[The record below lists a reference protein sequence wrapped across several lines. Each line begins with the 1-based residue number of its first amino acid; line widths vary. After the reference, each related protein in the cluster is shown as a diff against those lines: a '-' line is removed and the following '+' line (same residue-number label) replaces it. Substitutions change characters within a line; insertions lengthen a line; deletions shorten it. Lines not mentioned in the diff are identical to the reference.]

1 MYRADTNCISSRLK
15 MESPEVSRDDRMA
28 TQVGRRAELQKLS
41 NEEGE
46 WTLYR
51 TLCQFRLGYFSFLVL
66 MCILMFSVTFLM
78 EIFFAIFLPSARMDP
93 YFTVRAIV
101 LLAFLPF
108 ALIFLSYCFEE
119 SSRLFLD
126 AIDTREGSLAN
137 FRLSLCV
144 CIHYLRHWREMP
156 DDRMERERFDAFRG
170 DDEDQEA
177 WARLVGWI
185 TAGPKYVLSTIYT
198 DDPFDDTNKESEDEK
213 RYELELLFQRQ
224 QSEES
229 GLKHSCRFLRHRSSS
244 HSSSSSEENSP
255 SARWKRAFQAAS
267 TTVKFNTTHFDG
279 PPLDFSTLVI
289 TDVLCP
295 FVFELIT
302 MWTFMVSLLAN
313 MSPLTAFLDY
323 IQCGFYMQAIYLGVW
338 MICHFCSA
346 RNRKMREFVSNYRR
360 RYRDMQREL
369 LEMENEKRAE
379 HLWLVSIGFRAVE
392 QFQTSFFTF
401 VEDLFEVG
409 GRIRER
415 CCPWG
420 LAAENASSATSE
432 EKQPLQ
438 GNEAHNT
445 RANVKPEAITEG
457 ACDPVTDANETQEAL
472 EGKQRMHKIGEHIRE
487 LNLWSKFS
495 YDRRLRILCPI
506 VILSAII
513 SFYAFYAGWG
523 IMGICLILLGDTI
536 QAKFPQIFGLTFKS
550 FITFFVILSFVFFS
564 STWAIGTFVQGD
576 DFFVYP
582 PTAASLAAPATP
594 FAMKSTKSR
603 VHWTKV
609 AEYPVCALDLN
620 SLDIVDFALIAD
632 AVYGWNT
639 AVQVKSFTQ
648 RFNGTELGDWEFVSC
663 NNEAAGHQVWTELY
677 FPTINMTI
685 IAVRGTATATDAL
698 EDLHYWF
705 GVSVMQAA
713 NIFIPFLKQLP
724 SQFVVEML
732 SMNFLR
738 AIMPPPVYSELL
750 DHVISVRKRVG
761 GDRLVLTGHS
771 LGGAM
776 AAMVGAKTHT
786 PAVSFSGPGL
796 LYSRGRFDVDDSS
809 IRDYVMTVKP
819 RRDIVPQVD
828 ELGGMVQE
836 IECRRDN
843 PLACHSTVTHMCEL
857 YAACGDKR
865 KRDWSKATQCQEY
878 FHGN

>member
-1 MYRADTNCISSRLK
+1 MDSSEA
-15 MESPEVSRDDRMA
+15 ESSRDDRMA
-28 TQVGRRAELQKLS
+28 TQEGRRAELQKLS
-41 NEEGE
+41 SEEGE
-46 WTLYR
+46 WGLYR

-78 EIFFAIFLPSARMDP
+78 EIFFAIFLPSARMDA
-93 YFTVRAIV
+93 YFTVRALV

-119 SSRLFLD
+119 SSRLFMD
-126 AIDTREGSLAN
+126 AIDRREGSLAN

-144 CIHYLRHWREMP
+144 CIHYIRHWREMP
-156 DDRMERERFDAFRG
+156 DDRLERERYDAFRG

-177 WARLVGWI
+177 WTRLVSCI
-185 TAGPKYVLSTIYT
+185 TAGPKYLLSTIYT
-198 DDPFDDTNKESEDEK
+198 NDPFDDNNKESEDEM
-213 RYELELLFQRQ
+213 RYELELLFRRQ

-229 GLKHSCRFLRHRSSS
+229 GHKHSSSLLRHRSSDSS
-244 HSSSSSEENSP
+244 HSSNDENASP

-295 FVFELIT
+295 FVFEVIT
-302 MWTFMVSLLAN
+302 MWTFVVSLLAN
-313 MSPLTAFLDY
+313 MSPLAAFLDY
-323 IQCGFYMQAIYLGVW
+323 IQCGFYMQATYLAVW

-360 RYRDMQREL
+360 RYRDMEREL

-379 HLWLVSIGFRAVE
+379 HL
-392 QFQTSFFTF
+392 
-401 VEDLFEVG
+401 
-409 GRIRER
+409 
-415 CCPWG
+415 C
-420 LAAENASSATSE
+420 
-432 EKQPLQ
+432 
-438 GNEAHNT
+438 
-445 RANVKPEAITEG
+445 
-457 ACDPVTDANETQEAL
+457 
-472 EGKQRMHKIGEHIRE
+472 
-487 LNLWSKFS
+487 
-495 YDRRLRILCPI
+495 
-506 VILSAII
+506 AII
-513 SFYAFYAGWG
+513 SFYTFYIGWG

-564 STWAIGTFVQGD
+564 STWAIGTFVHGG

-582 PTAASLAAPATP
+582 PSTESLAASATP
-594 FAMKSTKSR
+594 IAKHSTRSSG
-603 VHWTKV
+603 HWTKV
-609 AEYPVCALDLN
+609 AEYPVCALDLQ

-632 AVYGWNT
+632 AIYGWNT
-639 AVQVKSFTQ
+639 AVQVKSFNQ
-648 RFNGTELGDWEFVSC
+648 RFNGTELGDWEYVAR
-663 NNEAAGHQVWTELY
+663 NNEDAAHQVWAELY
-677 FPTINMTI
+677 FPTINMTV

-713 NIFIPFLKQLP
+713 NIFFPFLKQLP
-724 SQFVVEML
+724 SAFVVEML
-732 SMNFLR
+732 SMKFLR
-738 AIMPPPVYSELL
+738 TIMPPPVYSELL
-750 DHVISVRKRVG
+750 DHVNVVRKRVG
-761 GDRLVLTGHS
+761 GDHLVLTGHS

-796 LYSRGRFDVDDSS
+796 LYSRGRFDVDDES
-809 IRDYVMTVKP
+809 IRDYVLTIKP

-836 IECRRDN
+836 IECRREN

-865 KRDWSKATQCQEY
+865 KRDWSKASQCQEY
-878 FHGN
+878 FHSN

>member
-1 MYRADTNCISSRLK
+1 MYHKFQEREI
-15 MESPEVSRDDRMA
+15 PEASRDVRMA
-28 TQVGRRAELQKLS
+28 TQAERRAELQKLS
-41 NEEGE
+41 SGEEE

-93 YFTVRAIV
+93 YFTVRSIV
-101 LLAFLPF
+101 LLSIFPF

-156 DDRMERERFDAFRG
+156 DDRFERERFDAFRRH
-170 DDEDQEA
+170 DEDHEA
-177 WARLVGWI
+177 WVRFVSWI
-185 TAGPKYVLSTIYT
+185 TAGPRYLLSTIHT
-198 DDPFDDTNKESEDEK
+198 NDPFDDTNKKSEDET

-224 QSEES
+224 QSEELS
-229 GLKHSCRFLRHRSSS
+229 HEHSACVPR
-244 HSSSSSEENSP
+244 HSSSSSDQESP
-255 SARWKRAFQAAS
+255 SIRWKRAFQAAS

-279 PPLDFSTLVI
+279 PPLDFSTLVL

-302 MWTFMVSLLAN
+302 LWTFMVSLVTN
-313 MSPLTAFLDY
+313 MSPLAAFLDY
-323 IQCGFYMQAIYLGVW
+323 IECGFYMQALYLGLW

-392 QFQTSFFTF
+392 QFQTSFFTL
-401 VEDLFEVG
+401 VETIFELGTHV
-409 GRIRER
+409 RAR
-415 CCPWG
+415 CYPG
-420 LAAENASSATSE
+420 ASVAEDEMTVTNE
-432 EKQPLQ
+432 ENQPLQ
-438 GNEAHNT
+438 AGELMQYTQVEPNT
-445 RANVKPEAITEG
+445 ETLAEG
-457 ACDPVTDANETQEAL
+457 TCDPVEDANETQEAL
-472 EGKQRMHKIGEHIRE
+472 EGKQHLHLIGERLHD

-495 YDRRLRILCPI
+495 YNRRLRILCPI

-536 QAKFPQIFGLTFKS
+536 QAKFPQVFGLTFKS
-550 FITFFVILSFVFFS
+550 FITIFVTLSFVFFS
-564 STWAIGTFVQGD
+564 STWAVGTFVHGG
-576 DFFVYP
+576 DFFVFP
-582 PTAASLAAPATP
+582 PTVESRSASTP
-594 FAMKSTKSR
+594 FAMKPTTTMPM
-603 VHWTKV
+603 HWMHLKKV
-609 AEYPVCALDLN
+609 AEYPVCALDME

-632 AVYGWNT
+632 SIYGWTT
-639 AVQVKSFTQ
+639 AVQIKSFTQ
-648 RFNGTELGDWEFVSC
+648 RFNGTELGDWKYISR
-663 NNEAAGHQVWTELY
+663 NNEAAGHQVWAELY
-677 FPTINMTI
+677 FPTINMTV

-705 GVSVMQAA
+705 GVSIMQAA

-738 AIMPPPVYSELL
+738 AFIPPPVYSELL
-750 DHVISVRKRVG
+750 DHVHVVRKRV

-796 LYSRGRFDVDDSS
+796 LYSRGRFGVDDES
-809 IRDYVMTVKP
+809 IRDYVLTIKP
-819 RRDIVPQVD
+819 RRDIVPQID
-828 ELGGMVQE
+828 ELSGMVQE

-857 YAACGDKR
+857 YIACGDKR
-865 KRDWSKATQCQEY
+865 KRDWSKASQCTEY
-878 FHGN
+878 FFHK

>member
-1 MYRADTNCISSRLK
+1 
-15 MESPEVSRDDRMA
+15 MENPEASRDDRMA
-28 TQVGRRAELQKLS
+28 TLAGRRAELQKLS
-41 NEEGE
+41 SEEGE

-93 YFTVRAIV
+93 YFTVRSIV
-101 LLAFLPF
+101 LLACLPF

-144 CIHYLRHWREMP
+144 CIHYMRHWREMP
-156 DDRMERERFDAFRG
+156 DDRMERGRYDAFRG

-177 WARLVGWI
+177 WARFIGWI

-198 DDPFDDTNKESEDEK
+198 NDPFSDNNKESEDEK

-229 GLKHSCRFLRHRSSS
+229 GHQHSSRFLRHRSSS
-244 HSSSSSEENSP
+244 QSSSSSSEENSP
-255 SARWKRAFQAAS
+255 SSRWKRALQVAS

-302 MWTFMVSLLAN
+302 F
-313 MSPLTAFLDY
+313 
-323 IQCGFYMQAIYLGVW
+323 
-338 MICHFCSA
+338 A

-369 LEMENEKRAE
+369 LEMENESVRNIFGCEEKTPLQQGDEARYMQAQE
-379 HLWLVSIGFRAVE
+379 
-392 QFQTSFFTF
+392 
-401 VEDLFEVG
+401 
-409 GRIRER
+409 
-415 CCPWG
+415 
-420 LAAENASSATSE
+420 TSE
-432 EKQPLQ
+432 
-438 GNEAHNT
+438 
-445 RANVKPEAITEG
+445 VFTEG
-457 ACDPVTDANETQEAL
+457 TDPVTDANEPQEAL

-487 LNLWSKFS
+487 LNVWSKFS
-495 YDRRLRILCPI
+495 SKRRIRILWPI

-513 SFYAFYAGWG
+513 SFYAFYVGWG

-536 QAKFPQIFGLTFKS
+536 QAKYPQIFGLTFKS

-582 PTAASLAAPATP
+582 PTAESLAALATP
-594 FAMKSTKSR
+594 FAMKSTESP

-609 AEYPVCALDLN
+609 AEYPVY
-620 SLDIVDFALIAD
+620 

-639 AVQVKSFTQ
+639 AIQVKSFTQ
-648 RFNGTELGDWEFVSC
+648 RFNGTELGDWEFVAR
-663 NNEAAGHQVWTELY
+663 NDEDAGHQVWTELY
-677 FPTINMTI
+677 FPSINMTV

-724 SQFVVEML
+724 SEFVVKML

-750 DHVISVRKRVG
+750 DHVIVVRKRVG

-796 LYSRGRFDVDDSS
+796 LYSRGRFDVDDGS

>member
-1 MYRADTNCISSRLK
+1 MDSS
-15 MESPEVSRDDRMA
+15 EAAGCDVRMA
-28 TQVGRRAELQKLS
+28 TRAGRRAELQKLS
-41 NEEGE
+41 SGQDE
-46 WTLYR
+46 WMLYR

-66 MCILMFSVTFLM
+66 ICILMFSVTLLM

-93 YFTVRAIV
+93 YFTLRSIM
-101 LLAFLPF
+101 LLALLPI
-108 ALIFLSYCFEE
+108 ALVFLSYCFEE

-156 DDRMERERFDAFRG
+156 DDRLERAKFDAFRA
-170 DDEDQEA
+170 DDEDLEA
-177 WARLVGWI
+177 WARFVSWI
-185 TAGPKYVLSTIYT
+185 TAGPRYLLSTIYT
-198 DDPFDDTNKESEDEK
+198 NDPFDDVNKESEDER

-224 QSEES
+224 HS
-229 GLKHSCRFLRHRSSS
+229 GKLGDEPRNRFVRRR
-244 HSSSSSEENSP
+244 SSSSSSSSSDDLP
-255 SARWKRAFQAAS
+255 SSRWKRAFHAAS

-289 TDVLCP
+289 TDVICP
-295 FVFELIT
+295 FVFEFIT
-302 MWTFMVSLLAN
+302 LWTFMVSLVAN
-313 MSPLTAFLDY
+313 MSPLAAFLDY
-323 IQCGFYMQAIYLGVW
+323 IQCGFYMQAIYLGLW

-392 QFQTSFFTF
+392 QFQTSFFTL
-401 VEDLFEVG
+401 VEAIFELS
-409 GRIRER
+409 GRVCKRLSLR
-415 CCPWG
+415 AP
-420 LAAENASSATSE
+420 AADCATATSSE
-432 EKQPLQ
+432 EDQPLQ
-438 GNEAHNT
+438 PGDVVQYTQVEL
-445 RANVKPEAITEG
+445 KPEVLVEG
-457 ACDPVTDANETQEAL
+457 TCDPVEDANETQEAL
-472 EGKQRMHKIGEHIRE
+472 EGKQRIRRIGERMRG

-495 YDRRLRILCPI
+495 YDRRLRILCPM
-506 VILSAII
+506 VIMSAII
-513 SFYAFYAGWG
+513 SFYAFYVGWG

-564 STWAIGTFVQGD
+564 STWAIGTFVHGGD
-576 DFFVYP
+576 FLVHP
-582 PTAASLAAPATP
+582 PTADSRLAPANP
-594 FAMKSTKSR
+594 FTMKPTL
-603 VHWTKV
+603 HWSKV
-609 AEYPVCALDLN
+609 AEYPVCALDME

-632 AVYGWNT
+632 AMYGWNT
-639 AVQVKSFTQ
+639 AVQLRSFGQ
-648 RFNGTELGDWEFVSC
+648 RFNGTELGDWKYVSR
-663 NNEAAGHQVWTELY
+663 NDEAANHQVWAELY
-677 FPTINMTI
+677 FPTINITV

-705 GVSVMQAA
+705 GVSIMQAA
-713 NIFIPFLKQLP
+713 NIFVPFLKQLP

-732 SMNFLR
+732 SMKFLR
-738 AIMPPPVYSELL
+738 AVMSPPVYSELL
-750 DHVISVRKRVG
+750 DHVSAVRKRV

-796 LYSRGRFDVDDSS
+796 LYTRGRFDVDDEC
-809 IRDYVMTVKP
+809 IRDYVLTVKP

-865 KRDWSKATQCQEY
+865 KRDWSKATQCEAY
-878 FHGN
+878 FHGKTK

>member
-1 MYRADTNCISSRLK
+1 
-15 MESPEVSRDDRMA
+15 
-28 TQVGRRAELQKLS
+28 
-41 NEEGE
+41 
-46 WTLYR
+46 
-51 TLCQFRLGYFSFLVL
+51 
-66 MCILMFSVTFLM
+66 
-78 EIFFAIFLPSARMDP
+78 
-93 YFTVRAIV
+93 
-101 LLAFLPF
+101 
-108 ALIFLSYCFEE
+108 
-119 SSRLFLD
+119 
-126 AIDTREGSLAN
+126 
-137 FRLSLCV
+137 
-144 CIHYLRHWREMP
+144 MP
-156 DDRMERERFDAFRG
+156 DDRLERERFDAFRG

-177 WARLVGWI
+177 WARFVSWC
-185 TAGPKYVLSTIYT
+185 TAGPKYLLSTIYT
-198 DDPFDDTNKESEDEK
+198 NDPFDDKNKESEDEK

-229 GLKHSCRFLRHRSSS
+229 GHKHSSRFLGHRSSS
-244 HSSSSSEENSP
+244 QSSSSSSSDPDTSP

-295 FVFELIT
+295 LVFELIT
-302 MWTFMVSLLAN
+302 IWTFMVSLIAN
-313 MSPLTAFLDY
+313 MSPLEAFLDY
-323 IQCGFYMQAIYLGVW
+323 IQCGFYMQAFYLGVW

-401 VEDLFEVG
+401 VETVFEFA
-409 GRIRER
+409 GRCRNT
-415 CCPWG
+415 CCPW
-420 LAAENASSATSE
+420 ATSTPETTTANE
-432 EKQPLQ
+432 ETQLLQPGDETQ
-438 GNEAHNT
+438 YTQAEKST
-445 RANVKPEAITEG
+445 EAIADAT
-457 ACDPVTDANETQEAL
+457 CDPVKDANETQEAL
-472 EGKQRMHKIGEHIRE
+472 EGKQRIHKIGEHMRE

-495 YDRRLRILCPI
+495 YERRLRILWPI
-506 VILSAII
+506 VVVSAII
-513 SFYAFYAGWG
+513 SFYAFYIGWG
-523 IMGICLILLGDTI
+523 IMASNSYFLWRV
-536 QAKFPQIFGLTFKS
+536 QIFGLTFKS

-564 STWAIGTFVQGD
+564 STWAIGTFVQGG

-582 PTAASLAAPATP
+582 PTAESLASSVTP
-594 FAMKSTKSR
+594 FATKSATPHL
-603 VHWTKV
+603 HWTKV
-609 AEYPVCALDLN
+609 AEYPVCALDLE

-632 AVYGWNT
+632 AIYGWNT

-648 RFNGTELGDWEFVSC
+648 RFNGTELGDWEYVAR
-663 NNEAAGHQVWTELY
+663 NNKDAGHQVWAELF
-677 FPTINMTI
+677 FPSINMTV

-705 GVSVMQAA
+705 GVSIMQAA
-713 NIFIPFLKQLP
+713 NIFFPFLKQLP
-724 SQFVVEML
+724 SEFVVEML

-750 DHVISVRKRVG
+750 DHVSVVRKRVG
-761 GDRLVLTGHS
+761 GDHLVLTGHS

-796 LYSRGRFDVDDSS
+796 LYSRGRFNVDDES
-809 IRDYVMTVKP
+809 IRDYVLTVKP

>member
-1 MYRADTNCISSRLK
+1 
-15 MESPEVSRDDRMA
+15 MESSESEAGSRDDRMA
-28 TQVGRRAELQKLS
+28 TKAGRRAELQKLS
-41 NEEGE
+41 SEEGE

-78 EIFFAIFLPSARMDP
+78 EIFFAIFLPSARMDA

-144 CIHYLRHWREMP
+144 CIHYMRHWRAMP
-156 DDRMERERFDAFRG
+156 DDRLERERFDAFRG

-177 WARLVGWI
+177 WSRLVSCI
-185 TAGPKYVLSTIYT
+185 TAGPKYLLSTIYT
-198 DDPFDDTNKESEDEK
+198 NDPFNDKNKESEDEM
-213 RYELELLFQRQ
+213 RYELELLFQREQ
-224 QSEES
+224 TEES
-229 GLKHSCRFLRHRSSS
+229 GHKRSSRFLRHRSSS
-244 HSSSSSEENSP
+244 NSSSSSSSDEENSP

-295 FVFELIT
+295 FVFEVIT
-302 MWTFMVSLLAN
+302 MWTFIVSLLAN
-313 MSPLTAFLDY
+313 MSPLAAFLDY
-323 IQCGFYMQAIYLGVW
+323 IQCGFYMQATYLGVW

-392 QFQTSFFTF
+392 QFQTSFYTF
-401 VEDLFEVG
+401 VEAAFEFGV
-409 GRIRER
+409 
-415 CCPWG
+415 
-420 LAAENASSATSE
+420 
-432 EKQPLQ
+432 
-438 GNEAHNT
+438 
-445 RANVKPEAITEG
+445 
-457 ACDPVTDANETQEAL
+457 
-472 EGKQRMHKIGEHIRE
+472 
-487 LNLWSKFS
+487 F
-495 YDRRLRILCPI
+495 
-506 VILSAII
+506 SAII
-513 SFYAFYAGWG
+513 SFYAFYLGWG

-564 STWAIGTFVQGD
+564 STWAVGTFVQGG

-582 PTAASLAAPATP
+582 PTAESLATSSTP
-594 FAMKSTKSR
+594 FAKHSTGLPG
-603 VHWTKV
+603 HWTKV
-609 AEYPVCALDLN
+609 AEYPVCALHVQSLN
-620 SLDIVDFALIAD
+620 IVDFALIAD

-639 AVQVKSFTQ
+639 AVQVKSFNQ
-648 RFNGTELGDWEFVSC
+648 RFNGTELGDWEYVAR
-663 NNEAAGHQVWTELY
+663 NNEDAGHQVWAELY
-677 FPTINMTI
+677 FPTINMTV

-713 NIFIPFLKQLP
+713 NIFFPFLKQLP
-724 SQFVVEML
+724 SEFVVEML
-732 SMNFLR
+732 SMKFLR
-738 AIMPPPVYSELL
+738 TIMPPPVYSELL
-750 DHVISVRKRVG
+750 DHVNVVRKRVG
-761 GDRLVLTGHS
+761 GDHLVLTGHS

-796 LYSRGRFDVDDSS
+796 LYSRGRFDVDDES
-809 IRDYVMTVKP
+809 IRDYVLTIKP
-819 RRDIVPQVD
+819 RHDIVPQVD

-865 KRDWSKATQCQEY
+865 KRDWSKASQCQEY
-878 FHGN
+878 FHGK

>member
-1 MYRADTNCISSRLK
+1 MERVQAG
-15 MESPEVSRDDRMA
+15 MESSESGSSRDDRMA
-28 TQVGRRAELQKLS
+28 TQAGRRAELQKLS
-41 NEEGE
+41 SEDGE

-66 MCILMFSVTFLM
+66 MCILMFSVTLLM
-78 EIFFAIFLPSARMDP
+78 EIFFAIFLPSARTDA
-93 YFTVRAIV
+93 YFTVRAIM

-126 AIDTREGSLAN
+126 AIDSREGSLAN

-144 CIHYLRHWREMP
+144 CIHYMRHWREMP
-156 DDRMERERFDAFRG
+156 DDRLERERFDAFRG

-177 WARLVGWI
+177 WARLVSCV
-185 TAGPKYVLSTIYT
+185 TAGPKYLLSAIYT
-198 DDPFDDTNKESEDEK
+198 DDPFDDKNKESEDEM
-213 RYELELLFQRQ
+213 RYELELLFQREQ
-224 QSEES
+224 TEES
-229 GLKHSCRFLRHRSSS
+229 GHKRSSRYLRHRSSN
-244 HSSSSSEENSP
+244 SSSSSDENSSP

-295 FVFELIT
+295 LVFEVIT
-302 MWTFMVSLLAN
+302 MWTFIVSLLAN
-313 MSPLTAFLDY
+313 MSPLAAFLDY
-323 IQCGFYMQAIYLGVW
+323 IQCGFYMQATYLGVW

-346 RNRKMREFVSNYRR
+346 RNRKMREYVSNYRR

-392 QFQTSFFTF
+392 QFQTGFFTF
-401 VEDLFEVG
+401 VEAAFEFG
-409 GRIRER
+409 GRCRDI
-415 CCPWG
+415 CCPWR
-420 LAAENASSATSE
+420 SATISEGGASNE
-432 EKQPLQ
+432 EKQLLNSGDGTQYVP
-438 GNEAHNT
+438 ADT
-445 RANVKPEAITEG
+445 TPETTTEST
-457 ACDPVTDANETQEAL
+457 CDPARDANETQEAL
-472 EGKQRMHKIGEHIRE
+472 EGKQRIHKIGEHIHKM
-487 LNLWSKFS
+487 NLWAKFS
-495 YDRRLRILCPI
+495 YERRLRILWPI
-506 VILSAII
+506 VVFSAIV
-513 SFYAFYAGWG
+513 SFYAFYIGWG

-564 STWAIGTFVQGD
+564 STCAIGTFVQGG
-576 DFFVYP
+576 DFLVYP
-582 PTAASLAAPATP
+582 PTTESLAASLTP
-594 FAMKSTKSR
+594 FAKHSTRSPG
-603 VHWTKV
+603 HWTKV
-609 AEYPVCALDLN
+609 AEYPICALDLQ

-632 AVYGWNT
+632 SIYGWNT
-639 AVQVKSFTQ
+639 AVQVKSFNQ
-648 RFNGTELGDWEFVSC
+648 RFNGTELGDWEYVAR
-663 NNEAAGHQVWTELY
+663 NNEDAGHQVWAELY
-677 FPTINMTI
+677 FPTINMTV

-713 NIFIPFLKQLP
+713 NIFFPFLKQLP
-724 SQFVVEML
+724 TEFVVEML
-732 SMNFLR
+732 SMKFLR
-738 AIMPPPVYSELL
+738 TIMPPPVYSELL
-750 DHVISVRKRVG
+750 DHVNVVRKRVG
-761 GDRLVLTGHS
+761 GDHLVLTGHS

-796 LYSRGRFDVDDSS
+796 LYSRGRFDVDDES
-809 IRDYVMTVKP
+809 IRDYVLTIKP

-865 KRDWSKATQCQEY
+865 KRDWSKASQCQEY

>member
-1 MYRADTNCISSRLK
+1 
-15 MESPEVSRDDRMA
+15 
-28 TQVGRRAELQKLS
+28 
-41 NEEGE
+41 
-46 WTLYR
+46 
-51 TLCQFRLGYFSFLVL
+51 
-66 MCILMFSVTFLM
+66 
-78 EIFFAIFLPSARMDP
+78 
-93 YFTVRAIV
+93 
-101 LLAFLPF
+101 
-108 ALIFLSYCFEE
+108 
-119 SSRLFLD
+119 
-126 AIDTREGSLAN
+126 
-137 FRLSLCV
+137 
-144 CIHYLRHWREMP
+144 
-156 DDRMERERFDAFRG
+156 
-170 DDEDQEA
+170 
-177 WARLVGWI
+177 
-185 TAGPKYVLSTIYT
+185 
-198 DDPFDDTNKESEDEK
+198 
-213 RYELELLFQRQ
+213 
-224 QSEES
+224 
-229 GLKHSCRFLRHRSSS
+229 
-244 HSSSSSEENSP
+244 
-255 SARWKRAFQAAS
+255 
-267 TTVKFNTTHFDG
+267 
-279 PPLDFSTLVI
+279 
-289 TDVLCP
+289 
-295 FVFELIT
+295 
-302 MWTFMVSLLAN
+302 
-313 MSPLTAFLDY
+313 
-323 IQCGFYMQAIYLGVW
+323 
-338 MICHFCSA
+338 
-346 RNRKMREFVSNYRR
+346 MREFVSNYRR

-401 VEDLFEVG
+401 VEASYECG
-409 GRIRER
+409 GRLRER
-415 CCPWG
+415 CCPCG
-420 LAAENASSATSE
+420 SEAANETSSTTE
-432 EKQPLQ
+432 ERQSLQ
-438 GNEAHNT
+438 SGDEVQYTQA
-445 RANVKPEAITEG
+445 TEG
-457 ACDPVTDANETQEAL
+457 ECDPVTDANETQEAL
-472 EGKQRMHKIGEHIRE
+472 EGKQRIHKIGEHIRE

-506 VILSAII
+506 
-513 SFYAFYAGWG
+513 
-523 IMGICLILLGDTI
+523 
-536 QAKFPQIFGLTFKS
+536 IFGLTFKS

-564 STWAIGTFVQGD
+564 STWAIGTFVQGG
-576 DFFVYP
+576 DFLVLP
-582 PTAASLAAPATP
+582 PTSNSRAASPPP
-594 FAMKSTKSR
+594 FAMKPTKSHA
-603 VHWTKV
+603 HWTKV
-609 AEYPVCALDLN
+609 AEYPVCALDLS

-632 AVYGWNT
+632 SIYGWNT

-648 RFNGTELGDWEFVSC
+648 RFNGTELGDWQYVSR
-663 NNEAAGHQVWTELY
+663 NNEDAGHQVWTELY
-677 FPTINMTI
+677 FPTINMTV

-738 AIMPPPVYSELL
+738 AFMPPPVYSELL
-750 DHVISVRKRVG
+750 DHVTVVRKRVG

-796 LYSRGRFDVDDSS
+796 LYSRGRFDVDDES

>member
-1 MYRADTNCISSRLK
+1 
-15 MESPEVSRDDRMA
+15 MESPEASRDDRMA
-28 TQVGRRAELQKLS
+28 TLAGRRAELQKLS
-41 NEEGE
+41 SEEGE

-93 YFTVRAIV
+93 YFTVRSIV
-101 LLAFLPF
+101 LLACLPF

-144 CIHYLRHWREMP
+144 CIHYMRHWREMP
-156 DDRMERERFDAFRG
+156 DDRMERGRYDAFRG
-170 DDEDQEA
+170 DEEDQEA
-177 WARLVGWI
+177 WARFVGWI

-198 DDPFDDTNKESEDEK
+198 NDPFSDNNKESEDEK

-229 GLKHSCRFLRHRSSS
+229 GHQHSSRFLRHRSSS
-244 HSSSSSEENSP
+244 QSSSSSSEENSP
-255 SARWKRAFQAAS
+255 SSRWKRALQVAS

-302 MWTFMVSLLAN
+302 LWTFVVSLLAN
-313 MSPLTAFLDY
+313 LSPLAAFLDY

-392 QFQTSFFTF
+392 QLQTSFFTF
-401 VEDLFEVG
+401 VEAIFEFG
-409 GRIRER
+409 YSIRER
-415 CCPWG
+415 CCPCMSPP
-420 LAAENASSATSE
+420 ENDTSVTSE
-432 EKQPLQ
+432 EKTPLQ
-438 GNEAHNT
+438 QGDEARYMQAQET
-445 RANVKPEAITEG
+445 SEVFTEG
-457 ACDPVTDANETQEAL
+457 TDPVTDANEPQEAL

-487 LNLWSKFS
+487 LNVWSKFS
-495 YDRRLRILCPI
+495 SKRRIRILWPI

-513 SFYAFYAGWG
+513 SFYAFYVGWG

-536 QAKFPQIFGLTFKS
+536 QAKYPQIFGLTFKS

-582 PTAASLAAPATP
+582 PTAESLAAPATP
-594 FAMKSTKSR
+594 FAMKSTESP

-609 AEYPVCALDLN
+609 AEYPVCAIDLN
-620 SLDIVDFALIAD
+620 SLDIVDFALISD

-639 AVQVKSFTQ
+639 AIQVKSFTQ
-648 RFNGTELGDWEFVSC
+648 RFNGTELGDWEFVAR
-663 NNEAAGHQVWTELY
+663 NDEDAGHQVWTELY
-677 FPTINMTI
+677 FPSINMTV

-724 SQFVVEML
+724 SEFVVKML

-750 DHVISVRKRVG
+750 DHVIVVRKRVG

-796 LYSRGRFDVDDSS
+796 LYSRGRFDVDDGS

-857 YAACGDKR
+857 YVACGDKR

>member
-1 MYRADTNCISSRLK
+1 
-15 MESPEVSRDDRMA
+15 MESSEASGRDDRMA
-28 TQVGRRAELQKLS
+28 THIGRHAELQKLS
-41 NEEGE
+41 SEEGE

-126 AIDTREGSLAN
+126 AIDSREGSLAN
-137 FRLSLCV
+137 FRLSLTV
-144 CIHYLRHWREMP
+144 CIHYARHWREMP
-156 DDRMERERFDAFRG
+156 DDRLERERFDAFRG

-177 WARLVGWI
+177 WSRFVSWI
-185 TAGPKYVLSTIYT
+185 TAGPKYLLNTIYT
-198 DDPFDDTNKESEDEK
+198 DDPFDDKNKESEDEK

-229 GLKHSCRFLRHRSSS
+229 GHKHSSRVLRHPSN
-244 HSSSSSEENSP
+244 SSSSSSSDGSNSP

-295 FVFELIT
+295 FVFEVIT
-302 MWTFMVSLLAN
+302 LWTFMVSLIAN
-313 MSPLTAFLDY
+313 MSPLAAFLDY
-323 IQCGFYMQAIYLGVW
+323 IQCGFYMQAIYLGAW

-392 QFQTSFFTF
+392 QFQTGFFTF
-401 VEDLFEVG
+401 VEAIFEFG
-409 GRIRER
+409 SRYRET
-415 CCPWG
+415 CCLWRST
-420 LAAENASSATSE
+420 AASDTSVSNEEREPLQPGCETQYTEAATSTD
-432 EKQPLQ
+432 PVAQ
-438 GNEAHNT
+438 GT
-445 RANVKPEAITEG
+445 
-457 ACDPVTDANETQEAL
+457 CDPVTDANETQEAL
-472 EGKQRMHKIGEHIRE
+472 EGKQRMHKIGERIRD

-495 YDRRLRILCPI
+495 YERRLRILMPI
-506 VILSAII
+506 VMVSAII

-564 STWAIGTFVQGD
+564 STWAIGTFVQGG

-582 PTAASLAAPATP
+582 PTAESLAGDATP
-594 FAMKSTKSR
+594 FGMKFTKSHA
-603 VHWTKV
+603 HWTRV
-609 AEYPVCALDLN
+609 AEYPVCALDLA

-648 RFNGTELGDWEFVSC
+648 RFNGTELGDWEYVSR
-663 NNEAAGHQVWTELY
+663 NNEDADRQVWAELF
-677 FPTINMTI
+677 FPTINMTV

-698 EDLHYWF
+698 EDLHFWF

-750 DHVISVRKRVG
+750 DHVSIVRKRVG

-796 LYSRGRFDVDDSS
+796 LYSRGRFDLDDES
-809 IRDYVMTVKP
+809 IRDYVLTVKP

-836 IECRRDN
+836 IECRRQN

-878 FHGN
+878 FHGGD

>member
-1 MYRADTNCISSRLK
+1 
-15 MESPEVSRDDRMA
+15 MESSEASGRDDRMA
-28 TQVGRRAELQKLS
+28 THIGRHAELQKLS
-41 NEEGE
+41 SEEGE

-126 AIDTREGSLAN
+126 AIDSREGSLAN
-137 FRLSLCV
+137 FRLSLTV
-144 CIHYLRHWREMP
+144 CIHYARHWREMP
-156 DDRMERERFDAFRG
+156 DDRLERERFDAFRG

-177 WARLVGWI
+177 WSRFVSWI
-185 TAGPKYVLSTIYT
+185 MAGPKYLLNTIYT
-198 DDPFDDTNKESEDEK
+198 DDPFDDKNKESEDEK

-229 GLKHSCRFLRHRSSS
+229 GHKHSSRVLRHPSN
-244 HSSSSSEENSP
+244 SSSSSSSDGSNSP

-295 FVFELIT
+295 FVFEYT
-302 MWTFMVSLLAN
+302 EA
-313 MSPLTAFLDY
+313 
-323 IQCGFYMQAIYLGVW
+323 
-338 MICHFCSA
+338 
-346 RNRKMREFVSNYRR
+346 
-360 RYRDMQREL
+360 
-369 LEMENEKRAE
+369 
-379 HLWLVSIGFRAVE
+379 
-392 QFQTSFFTF
+392 
-401 VEDLFEVG
+401 
-409 GRIRER
+409 
-415 CCPWG
+415 
-420 LAAENASSATSE
+420 ATSTD
-432 EKQPLQ
+432 PVAQ
-438 GNEAHNT
+438 GT
-445 RANVKPEAITEG
+445 
-457 ACDPVTDANETQEAL
+457 CDPVTDANETQEAL
-472 EGKQRMHKIGEHIRE
+472 EGKQRMHKIGERIRD

-495 YDRRLRILCPI
+495 YERRLRILMPI
-506 VILSAII
+506 VMVSAII

-536 QAKFPQIFGLTFKS
+536 QAKFPQS

-564 STWAIGTFVQGD
+564 STWAI
-576 DFFVYP
+576 
-582 PTAASLAAPATP
+582 
-594 FAMKSTKSR
+594 
-603 VHWTKV
+603 
-609 AEYPVCALDLN
+609 EYPVCALDLA

-648 RFNGTELGDWEFVSC
+648 RFNGTELGDWEYVSR
-663 NNEAAGHQVWTELY
+663 NNEDADRQVWAELF
-677 FPTINMTI
+677 FPTINMTV

-698 EDLHYWF
+698 EDLHFWF

-750 DHVISVRKRVG
+750 DHVSIVRKRVG

-796 LYSRGRFDVDDSS
+796 LYSRGRFDLDDES
-809 IRDYVMTVKP
+809 IRDYVLTVKP

-836 IECRRDN
+836 IECRRQN
-843 PLACHSTVTHMCEL
+843 LLACHSTVTHMCEL

-878 FHGN
+878 FHGGD

>member
-1 MYRADTNCISSRLK
+1 MYHNFRDG
-15 MESPEVSRDDRMA
+15 ESPETSRDVLMA
-28 TQVGRRAELQKLS
+28 TLAGRRAELEKLS
-41 NEEGE
+41 SDDAE
-46 WTLYR
+46 WKLYR

-93 YFTVRAIV
+93 YFTIRSIL

-126 AIDTREGSLAN
+126 AIDMREGSLAN

-156 DDRMERERFDAFRG
+156 DDRLERERFDAFRG
-170 DDEDQEA
+170 NDEDHEA
-177 WARLVGWI
+177 WTRFVRWI
-185 TAGPKYVLSTIYT
+185 TAGPRFLLRTIYT
-198 DDPFDDTNKESEDEK
+198 NDPFNDTNKESEDEM

-224 QSEES
+224 QSEELS
-229 GLKHSCRFLRHRSSS
+229 HKHNSRFPRHRD
-244 HSSSSSEENSP
+244 SSSSSNSDQENSP
-255 SARWKRAFQAAS
+255 SIRWKRACQAAS

-289 TDVLCP
+289 TDVICP

-302 MWTFMVSLLAN
+302 LWTFMVSLVTN
-313 MSPLTAFLDY
+313 MSPLAAFLDY
-323 IQCGFYMQAIYLGVW
+323 IQCGFYMQASYLGLW

-360 RYRDMQREL
+360 RYRDMERQL
-369 LEMENEKRAE
+369 LKTENEKRAE

-392 QFQTSFFTF
+392 QFQTSFFTL
-401 VEDLFEVG
+401 VETIFEFG
-409 GRIRER
+409 GHVRER
-415 CCPWG
+415 CCPW
-420 LAAENASSATSE
+420 LSVAESELIASNE
-432 EKQPLQ
+432 ETQPLQ
-438 GNEAHNT
+438 PGNATEYLQ
-445 RANVKPEAITEG
+445 VKSTTELLAEG
-457 ACDPVTDANETQEAL
+457 TCDPVADANETQEAL
-472 EGKQRMHKIGEHIRE
+472 EGKQRVHKISERMRE

-564 STWAIGTFVQGD
+564 STWAIGTFVHGG
-576 DFFVYP
+576 DFFVFP
-582 PTAASLAAPATP
+582 PTTESRSASATP
-594 FAMKSTKSR
+594 FAMKPTMSPI
-603 VHWTKV
+603 HWMQWKKV
-609 AEYPVCALDLN
+609 ATYPVCALDME

-632 AVYGWNT
+632 SIYGWNT

-648 RFNGTELGDWEFVSC
+648 RFNGTELGDWDYVSR
-663 NNEAAGHQVWTELY
+663 NNEAAGHQVWAELY
-677 FPTINMTI
+677 FPTINMTV

-705 GVSVMQAA
+705 GVSIMQAA

-732 SMNFLR
+732 SMNFFQ
-738 AIMPPPVYSELL
+738 AVMPPPVYSELL
-750 DHVISVRKRVG
+750 DHVTEVRKRVG
-761 GDRLVLTGHS
+761 HRLVLTGHS

-796 LYSRGRFDVDDSS
+796 LYSRGRFDVDDES
-809 IRDYVMTVKP
+809 IRDYVLTIKP

-836 IECRRDN
+836 IECRRNN

-857 YAACGDKR
+857 YVACGDKR
-865 KRDWSKATQCQEY
+865 KRDWSKAIQCNEY
-878 FHGN
+878 FHDK

>member
-1 MYRADTNCISSRLK
+1 
-15 MESPEVSRDDRMA
+15 MERIDDRMA
-28 TQVGRRAELQKLS
+28 TQAERRAELQKLS
-41 NEEGE
+41 SEENE

-93 YFTVRAIV
+93 YFTVRSIV

-144 CIHYLRHWREMP
+144 CIHYMRHWREMP
-156 DDRMERERFDAFRG
+156 DDRMEREQFDAFRG
-170 DDEDQEA
+170 DDEDHEA
-177 WARLVGWI
+177 WTRFVSWI
-185 TAGPKYVLSTIYT
+185 TAGPRYLLSTIYT
-198 DDPFDDTNKESEDEK
+198 NDPFDDKNKESEDEK
-213 RYELELLFQRQ
+213 RFELELLFQRQ

-229 GLKHSCRFLRHRSSS
+229 GHKHSSRFLRHRSSS
-244 HSSSSSEENSP
+244 SSSSSSDGSRSP

-295 FVFELIT
+295 FVFEVIT
-302 MWTFMVSLLAN
+302 LWTFMVSLLAN
-313 MSPLTAFLDY
+313 MSPLAAFLDY

-379 HLWLVSIGFRAVE
+379 HLWLLSIGFRAVE

-401 VEDLFEVG
+401 VEAMFEFG
-409 GRIRER
+409 GKI
-415 CCPWG
+415 
-420 LAAENASSATSE
+420 
-432 EKQPLQ
+432 
-438 GNEAHNT
+438 
-445 RANVKPEAITEG
+445 RANA
-457 ACDPVTDANETQEAL
+457 
-472 EGKQRMHKIGEHIRE
+472 M
-487 LNLWSKFS
+487 
-495 YDRRLRILCPI
+495 
-506 VILSAII
+506 I

-564 STWAIGTFVQGD
+564 STWAIGTFVHGG

-582 PTAASLAAPATP
+582 PTAESLAASATP
-594 FAMKSTKSR
+594 LAMKTSSPM
-603 VHWTKV
+603 HWTKV
-609 AEYPVCALDLN
+609 AEYPVCAIDLE
-620 SLDIVDFALIAD
+620 SLNIVDFALIAD
-632 AVYGWNT
+632 AIYGWNT

-648 RFNGTELGDWEFVSC
+648 RFNGTDLGDWEYVSR
-663 NNEAAGHQVWTELY
+663 NNEAAGHQVWAELY
-677 FPTINMTI
+677 FPTINMTV

-705 GVSVMQAA
+705 GVSIMQAA

-750 DHVISVRKRVG
+750 DHVTVVRKRVG

-776 AAMVGAKTHT
+776 AAMIGAKTHT

-796 LYSRGRFDVDDSS
+796 LYSRGRFDVDDES
-809 IRDYVMTVKP
+809 IRDYVLTVKP

-865 KRDWSKATQCQEY
+865 KRDWSKATQCNEY

>member
-1 MYRADTNCISSRLK
+1 
-15 MESPEVSRDDRMA
+15 MESSEASRDDRDDRMA
-28 TQVGRRAELQKLS
+28 TQAGRRAELQKLS
-41 NEEGE
+41 SEEGE

-137 FRLSLCV
+137 FCLSLCV
-144 CIHYLRHWREMP
+144 CIHYVRHWREMP
-156 DDRMERERFDAFRG
+156 DDRLDREQFDAFRG

-177 WARLVGWI
+177 WARFVSWI
-185 TAGPKYVLSTIYT
+185 TAGPRYVLSTIYT
-198 DDPFDDTNKESEDEK
+198 NDPFNDKNKESEDEK

-224 QSEES
+224 KSEES
-229 GLKHSCRFLRHRSSS
+229 GHKHSSRFLRHRSSS
-244 HSSSSSEENSP
+244 SSSSSSDASNSP
-255 SARWKRAFQAAS
+255 SARWKRALQVAS
-267 TTVKFNTTHFDG
+267 TTVMFNTTHFDG

-302 MWTFMVSLLAN
+302 MWTFLVSLVAN
-313 MSPLTAFLDY
+313 MSPLAAFLDY
-323 IQCGFYMQAIYLGVW
+323 IQCGFYIQAVYLGIW

-360 RYRDMQREL
+360 RYREMQREL
-369 LEMENEKRAE
+369 LDMENEKRAE

-401 VEDLFEVG
+401 VEASYECG
-409 GRIRER
+409 GRIREI
-415 CCPWG
+415 CCPCRPE
-420 LAAENASSATSE
+420 AANETSATIEERQSLQSGDEVQYNAGEGSE
-432 EKQPLQ
+432 
-438 GNEAHNT
+438 
-445 RANVKPEAITEG
+445 VITEG
-457 ACDPVTDANETQEAL
+457 TCDPVTDANETQEAL
-472 EGKQRMHKIGEHIRE
+472 EGKQRIHKIGEHIRE

-506 VILSAII
+506 VIISAMI
-513 SFYAFYAGWG
+513 SFYTFYLGWG

-564 STWAIGTFVQGD
+564 STWAIGTFVQGG
-576 DFFVYP
+576 DFLVLP
-582 PTAASLAAPATP
+582 PTSDSLAASPPP
-594 FAMKSTKSR
+594 FAMKPTKSPL
-603 VHWTKV
+603 HWTKV
-609 AEYPVCALDLN
+609 AEYPVCAVDLN

-632 AVYGWNT
+632 SIYGWNT

-648 RFNGTELGDWEFVSC
+648 RFNGTELGNWQYVSR
-663 NNEAAGHQVWTELY
+663 NNEDAGHQVWTELY
-677 FPTINMTI
+677 FPTINMTV

-732 SMNFLR
+732 SMKFLR
-738 AIMPPPVYSELL
+738 AVMPPPVYSELL
-750 DHVISVRKRVG
+750 DHVTVVQKRV

-796 LYSRGRFDVDDSS
+796 LYSRGRFDVDDES

>member
-1 MYRADTNCISSRLK
+1 MD
-15 MESPEVSRDDRMA
+15 SPEAAGCDARMA
-28 TQVGRRAELQKLS
+28 TRVGRRAELQQLS
-41 NEEGE
+41 SEQAE
-46 WTLYR
+46 WMLYR

-66 MCILMFSVTFLM
+66 ICILMFSVTLLM
-78 EIFFAIFLPSARMDP
+78 EIFFAIFLPSARLDP
-93 YFTVRAIV
+93 YFTLRSIV
-101 LLAFLPF
+101 LLALLPL
-108 ALIFLSYCFEE
+108 ALVFLSYCFEE

-144 CIHYLRHWREMP
+144 CIHYLRHWRAMP
-156 DDRMERERFDAFRG
+156 DDRLERAQFDVFRR
-170 DDEDQEA
+170 DDKDHEA
-177 WARLVGWI
+177 WTRLVSWI
-185 TAGPKYVLSTIYT
+185 TAGPRYLLSAIYT
-198 DDPFDDTNKESEDEK
+198 NDPFNDVDKESEDER

-224 QSEES
+224 HSEKW
-229 GLKHSCRFLRHRSSS
+229 GDQPSCHFVRRRSSS
-244 HSSSSSEENSP
+244 HSSQSSSSSSNDLP
-255 SARWKRAFQAAS
+255 SSRWKRAFHVAS

-289 TDVLCP
+289 ADVICP
-295 FVFELIT
+295 FVFEFVTL
-302 MWTFMVSLLAN
+302 WTFMVSLVAN
-313 MSPLTAFLDY
+313 LSPLTAFLDY
-323 IQCGFYMQAIYLGVW
+323 IQCGFYMQALYLGLW

-369 LEMENEKRAE
+369 LETENEKRAE

-392 QFQTSFFTF
+392 QFQTSFFTL
-401 VEDLFEVG
+401 VEAIFELS
-409 GRIRER
+409 GRVRKR
-415 CCPWG
+415 CRVC
-420 LAAENASSATSE
+420 ESATNCATAATTDGE
-432 EKQPLQ
+432 DQPLQ
-438 GNEAHNT
+438 PSDGVRYQAEL
-445 RANVKPEAITEG
+445 KTEVFVEG
-457 ACDPVTDANETQEAL
+457 TCNPIEDANETQEAL
-472 EGKQRMHKIGEHIRE
+472 EGKQRIRNIGERLRE

-495 YDRRLRILCPI
+495 YDRRLRILCPMVI
-506 VILSAII
+506 VSAII

-523 IMGICLILLGDTI
+523 IMGVCLILLGDTI

-564 STWAIGTFVQGD
+564 STWAIGTFVHGG
-576 DFFVYP
+576 DFFVHP
-582 PTAASLAAPATP
+582 PTAHSRLAPANP
-594 FAMKSTKSR
+594 FTLKSPLSPL
-603 VHWTKV
+603 HWSKV
-609 AEYPVCALDLN
+609 AEYPVCALDLE

-632 AVYGWNT
+632 AIYGWNT
-639 AVQVKSFTQ
+639 AVQMRSFGQ
-648 RFNGTELGDWEFVSC
+648 RFNGTELGDWQYVSR
-663 NNEAAGHQVWTELY
+663 NDEAANHQVWAELY
-677 FPTINMTI
+677 FPTINMTV

-705 GVSVMQAA
+705 GVSIMQAA
-713 NIFIPFLKQLP
+713 NIFVPFLKQLP

-732 SMNFLR
+732 SMTFLR
-738 AIMPPPVYSELL
+738 AVMPPPVYSELL
-750 DHVISVRKRVG
+750 HHVSAVRQRVG
-761 GDRLVLTGHS
+761 TRLVLTGHS

-796 LYSRGRFDVDDSS
+796 LYTRGRFDVDDES
-809 IRDYVMTVKP
+809 IRDYVLTVKP

-865 KRDWSKATQCQEY
+865 KRDWSKATQCEAY
-878 FHGN
+878 FHGK

>member
-1 MYRADTNCISSRLK
+1 
-15 MESPEVSRDDRMA
+15 MESPEASRDDRMA
-28 TQVGRRAELQKLS
+28 TQAGRRAELQKLS
-41 NEEGE
+41 GEEGE

-93 YFTVRAIV
+93 YFTVRAVV
-101 LLAFLPF
+101 LLALLPF

-126 AIDTREGSLAN
+126 AIDSREGSLAN

-144 CIHYLRHWREMP
+144 CIHYFRHWREMP
-156 DDRMERERFDAFRG
+156 DDRLERERFDEFRG

-177 WARLVGWI
+177 WARFVSWV
-185 TAGPKYVLSTIYT
+185 TAGPRYVLSAIYT
-198 DDPFDDTNKESEDEK
+198 NDPFDDKNKESEDER

-229 GLKHSCRFLRHRSSS
+229 GHKHSSRFLHHRSSS
-244 HSSSSSEENSP
+244 SSSSSGDNSP

-289 TDVLCP
+289 TDILCP
-295 FVFELIT
+295 FVFELVT
-302 MWTFMVSLLAN
+302 VWTFMVSLVAN
-313 MSPLTAFLDY
+313 MSPLAAFLDY

-392 QFQTSFFTF
+392 QFQTSFFSF
-401 VEDLFEVG
+401 VEAIFEVG
-409 GRIRER
+409 GHIRER

-420 LAAENASSATSE
+420 SVAENETTATNEEKPLLQSGDEAQCTQAAGTSE
-432 EKQPLQ
+432 
-438 GNEAHNT
+438 N
-445 RANVKPEAITEG
+445 ISEG
-457 ACDPVTDANETQEAL
+457 TCDPVKDANETEEAL
-472 EGKQRMHKIGEHIRE
+472 EGKQRIHRIGEHIRE

-513 SFYAFYAGWG
+513 SFYAFYVGWG

-564 STWAIGTFVQGD
+564 STWAIGTFVQGG
-576 DFFVYP
+576 DFLVYP
-582 PTAASLAAPATP
+582 PTAESIAALATP
-594 FAMKSTKSR
+594 FAMKSTKAPM
-603 VHWTKV
+603 HWTKV
-609 AEYPVCALDLN
+609 AEYPVCALDME

-632 AVYGWNT
+632 AIYGWNT
-639 AVQVKSFTQ
+639 AVQVKAFTQ
-648 RFNGTELGDWEFVSC
+648 RFNGTELGDWEYVSR
-663 NNEAAGHQVWTELY
+663 NNEDAGHQVWAELY
-677 FPTINMTI
+677 FPTINMTV

-705 GVSVMQAA
+705 GVCVMQAA
-713 NIFIPFLKQLP
+713 NIFFSFLKQLP
-724 SQFVVEML
+724 SEFVVEML

-750 DHVISVRKRVG
+750 DHVAVVRERVG

-796 LYSRGRFDVDDSS
+796 LYSRGRFDVDDES

-865 KRDWSKATQCQEY
+865 KRDWSKATQCIEY

>member
-1 MYRADTNCISSRLK
+1 
-15 MESPEVSRDDRMA
+15 MESPEASRDDRMA
-28 TQVGRRAELQKLS
+28 TQAGRRAELQKLS

-144 CIHYLRHWREMP
+144 CVHYLRHWREMP
-156 DDRMERERFDAFRG
+156 DDRMEREQFDAFRG

-177 WARLVGWI
+177 WARLVSWI
-185 TAGPKYVLSTIYT
+185 TAGPRYLLSTIYT
-198 DDPFDDTNKESEDEK
+198 NDPFDDNNKESEDEK

-229 GLKHSCRFLRHRSSS
+229 GQKHSSRFLRHRSNSS
-244 HSSSSSEENSP
+244 SSSSSEENSP
-255 SARWKRAFQAAS
+255 SSRWKRAFQAAS

-313 MSPLTAFLDY
+313 LSPLAAFLDY

-401 VEDLFEVG
+401 VEAIFEFG
-409 GRIRER
+409 CSIREK

-420 LAAENASSATSE
+420 SRSGNDSSATSE
-432 EKQPLQ
+432 ERQSLQ
-438 GNEAHNT
+438 YGDEAHYT
-445 RANVKPEAITEG
+445 PTQETSEEITEG
-457 ACDPVTDANETQEAL
+457 TCDPVTDANETQEAL
-472 EGKQRMHKIGEHIRE
+472 EGKQRMHRIGEHIRE

-495 YDRRLRILCPI
+495 YDRRLRILWPI

-536 QAKFPQIFGLTFKS
+536 QAKYPQIFGLTFKS

-582 PTAASLAAPATP
+582 PTAESLAAPATP
-594 FAMKSTKSR
+594 FASKTTKSP
-603 VHWTKV
+603 VQWTKV

-648 RFNGTELGDWEFVSC
+648 RFNGTELGDWEFVSR
-663 NNEAAGHQVWTELY
+663 NNEDAGHQVWTELY
-677 FPTINMTI
+677 FPSINMTV

-724 SQFVVEML
+724 SEFVVEML

-750 DHVISVRKRVG
+750 DHVIAVRKRVG

-776 AAMVGAKTHT
+776 AAMVGARTHT

-796 LYSRGRFDVDDSS
+796 LYSRGRFDVDDES

-865 KRDWSKATQCQEY
+865 KRDWSKAAQCQEY
-878 FHGN
+878 FHSN